1 MSVHTIPG
9 WFKVPKNKDSVL
21 TCDIRTFKIIG
32 TFRFHKGFFIVE
44 KVSSEYYYT
53 LKNKCFLALMVSW
66 RIFKIHWNVPL
77 HKRLFIVKKGSE
89 NVLHTK

>member
-53 LKNKCFLALMVSW
+53 LKNNSVFW
-66 RIFKIHWNVPL
+66 HWWF
-77 HKRLFIVKKGSE
+77 HEESSKSIEMFHYTKGY
-89 NVLHTK
+89 L